1 MAEYSRNDDNGASA
15 GSSGGPEFE
24 DVSAPRGGSDVVG
37 RGPAPEFEEAAGPAG
52 AGEPGNAEAGPQVG
66 APAAGTPGKR
76 SRWPARIIG
85 GVIVLA
91 ILAILLGM
99 FLPRE
104 RSEARREQ
112 SAVNNQQFAT
122 APQPQQTLRQQP
134 QPQPSANAQPSVAE
148 TGACSDCGGSGVV
161 ACPMK
166 HLPNGH
172 LLNLEFWAEERYYKG
187 PDPLLPDMADAGEC
201 PICKGTLKTICS
213 SCKGTGK
220 ALANSGA
227 EGTTPGYGGLTGED
241 AESVQKLME
250 QMGGG
255 Q

>member
-134 QPQPSANAQPSVAE
+134 QPQPSANRQDHV
-148 TGACSDCGGSGVV
+148 
-161 ACPMK
+161 
-166 HLPNGH
+166 HLPPPS
-172 LLNLEFWAEERYYKG
+172 K
-187 PDPLLPDMADAGEC
+187 
-201 PICKGTLKTICS
+201 CKMFTTTPNAMKVPTRI
-213 SCKGTGK
+213 
-220 ALANSGA
+220 SGA
-227 EGTTPGYGGLTGED
+227 AARSPMPFLLSFFLAASPAGSFAVSRPITCSPCLSSSAGNPLSAVPYPSGSKPAPPDSRFSKRGKVRPQPAPEGP
-241 AESVQKLME
+241 
-250 QMGGG
+250 
-255 Q
+255 